1 MPVEVV
7 LPMLGITVER
17 GRILKW
23 HKTEGQKVKKGEILF
38 EVETEKVV
46 TEVESP
52 ATGILARVL
61 VPEGVEVPLLT
72 VVGVILEEA
81 EEVLPDLGKESLGT
95 QRSVQEPV
103 EKKPGAPSPKSA
115 VSWELAVLGGGPAGY
130 AAAIRAAQRG
140 AQVVLVEKEKLGG
153 TCLHRGCIPTKSFL
167 SDVELL
173 RRVRGSELLVGG
185 QGIGLDLS
193 RMVARKDQV
202 VARLHKGLESLLQS
216 LGVTVVSG
224 TGELLDTRTLRVKA
238 NGQEEMY
245 SAGHIIIATGSRP
258 RGLAKVEVD
267 GERILFSDHLAAM
280 KAVSERMV
288 VIGGGAIGLEWA
300 AIMKGLGAQVTILE
314 LLPRLL
320 AQLDEE
326 MGRILERALE
336 EQGIRVLTQVQIR
349 EVKPHG
355 REVEI
360 GFVLNGESMNIR
372 ADQVLVAVGRKPNT
386 EGIGVERLGL
396 DMDGP
401 FIRVDSSMQSS
412 VPWLYAAGDV
422 VGRTMLAHAAFA
434 EASVAVE
441 NILGG
446 SRQLDYSRVPSCV
459 YTSPEV
465 AWVGLTEAQAK
476 EQGYA
481 VKVQRF
487 PFGHNGKA
495 LAMGEPEGLVKIV
508 AEEELGQIL
517 GVCILGANA
526 TELLGECLV
535 AMRLEATVEELGDLI
550 KPHPTLSE
558 AITEA
563 AMAWTG
569 RPLHLAGAHKP

>member
-23 HKTEGQKVKKGEILF
+23 HKAEGQKVKKGEILF

-72 VVGVILEEA
+72 VVGVILEET
-81 EEVLPDLGKESLGT
+81 EEVLPDLGKESLGPE
-95 QRSVQEPV
+95 RLVQEPV
-103 EKKPGAPSPKSA
+103 EKKAGAPSPRSA

-140 AQVVLVEKEKLGG
+140 AQVVLVEKESLGG

-167 SDVELL
+167 WDVELL
-173 RRVRGSELLVGG
+173 RRVRDSQLLVGG
-185 QGIGLDLS
+185 HGVGLDLS

-202 VARLHKGLESLLQS
+202 VARLHKGLESLVQS

-224 TGELLDTRTLRVKA
+224 AGELLDTRTLRVKA
-238 NGQEEMY
+238 NGQEEIY
-245 SAGHIIIATGSRP
+245 GAGHIIIATGSRP

-280 KAVSERMV
+280 KVVPERLV

-314 LLPRLL
+314 VLPRLL
-320 AQLDEE
+320 AQVDEE

-336 EQGIRVLTQVQIR
+336 EQGIRVLTQVQLK
-349 EVKPHG
+349 EVKAHG
-355 REVEI
+355 QEVEI
-360 GFVLNGESMNIR
+360 GFVLNGESMNIG
-372 ADQVLVAVGRKPNT
+372 ADQVLVAVGRQPNT

-401 FIRVDSSMQSS
+401 FIRVDSTMRSS

-422 VGRTMLAHAAFA
+422 IGGTMLAHAAFA

-446 SRQLDYSRVPSCV
+446 SRQLDYSRVPRCV

-465 AWVGLTEAQAK
+465 AWVGLTEAQAR
-476 EQGYA
+476 EQGYG

-495 LAMGEPEGLVKIV
+495 LAMGEPEGLVKII

-569 RPLHLAGAHKP
+569 RPLHMAGVHKP

>member
-95 QRSVQEPV
+95 QRSAQEPV

-140 AQVVLVEKEKLGG
+140 AQVVLVERDKLGG

-355 REVEI
+355 QEVEI

-412 VPWLYAAGDV
+412 LPWLYAAGDV

-465 AWVGLTEAQAK
+465 AWVGLTEAQAR

-517 GVCILGANA
+517 GVCILGTNA